1 MMASSFSG
9 LPEKPSLLHEGSKDP
24 KDPKDPK
31 VPMTHDIPKDIA
43 DDI

>member
-24 KDPKDPK
+24 KDPK